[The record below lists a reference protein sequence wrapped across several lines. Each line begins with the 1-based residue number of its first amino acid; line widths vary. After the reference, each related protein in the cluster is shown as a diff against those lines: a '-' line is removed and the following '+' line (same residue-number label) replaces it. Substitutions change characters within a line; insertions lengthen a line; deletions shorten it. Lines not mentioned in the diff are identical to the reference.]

1 MKKIILIAALG
12 VAGLVSA
19 KNAELKNAE
28 NQIEKKELI
37 NNAFQLCGVN
47 VNFYD
52 SEGNWTG
59 SQWFLT
65 DVPTYQSCQAF
76 QIIVKFNLM
85 QAGYSITAE

>member
-1 MKKIILIAALG
+1 MKKTLLIAALG

-19 KNAELKNAE
+19 KNAEFKKAE
-28 NQIEKKELI
+28 KETEKIENIKT
-37 NNAFQLCGVN
+37 NFQLCGVN

-76 QIIVKFNLM
+76 QTIVKFNLM
-85 QAGYSITAE
+85 QAGYSISSE

>member
-28 NQIEKKELI
+28 KQNEKTEIAKT
-37 NNAFQLCGVN
+37 NFQLCGVN

-65 DVPTYQSCQAF
+65 DVPTYQSCQSF
-76 QIIVKFNLM
+76 QTIVKFNLM
-85 QAGYSITAE
+85 QAGYTSTAE